1 MPFNNYSNYGN
12 YGAYQSPAM
21 PNNVRPTVPANNGTY
36 AYNTGFNGNYMN
48 NGYQPNPNPT
58 PVQDDRWIFSDYVSG
73 RAGADAYQMP
83 TGVNKVLL
91 FDNDTNRM
99 YIKGYDNNGRPRVLE
114 DNDFQP
120 HVDPEPQVSSAPPID
135 LSSYA
140 TKDDMQRMI
149 NIAVSKANQPK
160 ANQPDLTKYV
170 TQDDLTKVISEL
182 SVGNGGRIVRNEP
195 NA

>member
-21 PNNVRPTVPANNGTY
+21 PNNVRPTVPANNGSY
-36 AYNTGFNGNYMN
+36 GYNTGFNGNYMN

-120 HVDPEPQVSSAPPID
+120 HVDPEPQSNPTGID
-135 LSSYA
+135 LTPYA
-140 TKDDMQRMI
+140 TKEDIKQMI
-149 NIAVSKANQPK
+149 TGAINGIQLPNLSQ
-160 ANQPDLTKYV
+160 YV
-170 TQDDLTKVISEL
+170 TKEDLRNAFDKELTTL